1 MKKYLLLIDNL
12 PFWSDMSR
20 GKMESGEDEMF
31 IVYSFLVQKT
41 YLARLYTHVP
51 KGRCSIR
58 IRYLYI
64 SIKIAGLISCSLLR
78 GRPCPR
84 NLSRLSF

>member
-1 MKKYLLLIDNL
+1 MKKYLLLVDVL

-20 GKMESGEDEMF
+20 GKMKNGEDEMF
-31 IVYSFLVQKT
+31 IVFSFLVQKT

-58 IRYLYI
+58 IRYL
-64 SIKIAGLISCSLLR
+64 STSTKIVGLISRSLLR
-78 GRPCPR
+78 NFAKVAGC
-84 NLSRLSF
+84 